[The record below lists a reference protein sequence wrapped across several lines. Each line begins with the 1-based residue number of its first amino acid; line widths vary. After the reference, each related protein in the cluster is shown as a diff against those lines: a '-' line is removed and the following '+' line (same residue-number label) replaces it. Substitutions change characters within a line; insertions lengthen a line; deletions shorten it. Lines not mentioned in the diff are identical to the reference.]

1 MRKGQH
7 NWGTSTCWR
16 IQTLCTPLWK
26 NLLMRANPLETPEE
40 KASIWSLSVT
50 VNDIGLRK
58 DVTGL
63 LLMGRSVF
71 DLDT

>member
-1 MRKGQH
+1 
-7 NWGTSTCWR
+7 
-16 IQTLCTPLWK
+16 
-26 NLLMRANPLETPEE
+26 MRANPLETPEE

-58 DVTGL
+58 DFTGL